1 MGKKFGKEE
10 FFDNNFPKYFNPQPI
25 FRVSFQLAFRQ
36 AETLIAEHQQG
47 FRSERTN
54 YQEIMKHLSTF
65 YITIIIVFYTI

>member
-10 FFDNNFPKYFNPQPI
+10 FFDNPQPI

-36 AETLIAEHQQG
+36 AETLIAEHQHG

-65 YITIIIVFYTI
+65 YITIIKVFYTI